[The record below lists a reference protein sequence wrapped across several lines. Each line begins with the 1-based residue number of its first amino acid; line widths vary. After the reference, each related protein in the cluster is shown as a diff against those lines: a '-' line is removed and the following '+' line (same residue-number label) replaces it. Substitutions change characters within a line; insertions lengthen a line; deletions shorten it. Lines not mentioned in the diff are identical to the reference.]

1 MNSTDENNF
10 VETLEYRRFNEF
22 CDACSRYCYIGL
34 CYGSPRVGKT
44 LSAQHYSRWNQIQGV
59 KLRDIP
65 DDRLQELAQLD
76 VVLYTTPVVNTPRE
90 IERDI
95 PKLRE
100 LLRHFRQEPIRC
112 EETRMLKQIQK
123 RDAEHQDSFFTD
135 YDWFSEKLPKLKP
148 TFGQVCRRYSDK
160 QRAVGD
166 PTRLILVDEADRLR
180 MASLEQM
187 RATFDAGGIGLVL
200 IGMPGIEKRLAR
212 YPQFYSR
219 IGFVHEFRTLSADQV
234 RELLARRWRPWGV
247 ALPEA
252 AELDAETVAS
262 IIRVTGGNFRLLGR
276 LLTQV
281 ERILEINRL
290 NRVTAAVIDAARES
304 LVIGQL

>member
-1 MNSTDENNF
+1 
-10 VETLEYRRFNEF
+10 L
-22 CDACSRYCYIGL
+22 
-34 CYGSPRVGKT
+34 
-44 LSAQHYSRWNQIQGV
+44 QHIL

-65 DDRLQELAQLD
+65 DDRLQKLAQLD

-100 LLRHFRQEPIRC
+100 LLRHFRHEPIRR
-112 EETRMLKQIQK
+112 EETRMLNQIQK

-219 IGFVHEFRTLSADQV
+219 IGFVHEFRTLSADQM
-234 RELLARRWRPWGV
+234 RELLAGRWRPWGV

-252 AELDAETVAS
+252 AELDAQTVAS
-262 IIRVTGGNFRLLGR
+262 IIRVSGGNFRLLGR

-290 NRVTAAVIDAARES
+290 NRVTAAVIDTARES

>member
-1 MNSTDENNF
+1 MSRTGENNF
-10 VETLEYRRFNEF
+10 VETLEYRRCAEF
-22 CDACSRYCYIGL
+22 A
-34 CYGSPRVGKT
+34 
-44 LSAQHYSRWNQIQGV
+44 
-59 KLRDIP
+59 
-65 DDRLQELAQLD
+65 
-76 VVLYTTPVVNTPRE
+76 TT
-90 IERDI
+90 
-95 PKLRE
+95 LRE
-100 LLRHFRQEPIRC
+100 LLRQIRQEPIRR
-112 EETRMLKQIQK
+112 EETRILKQIQK
-123 RDAEHQDSFFTD
+123 RDVEHQDSFFTD
-135 YDWFSEKLPKLKP
+135 YDWFSEKLPRLKP
-148 TFGQVCRRYSDK
+148 TFAQVCRKYSDK

-166 PTRLILVDEADRLR
+166 PTRLILVDEADRLK

-187 RATFDAGGIGLVL
+187 RAIFDTGGIGLVL

-234 RELLARRWRPWGV
+234 RELLTHRWRPAGV
-247 ALPEA
+247 ALPNTGEF
-252 AELDAETVAS
+252 DAETVAS